1 MREEMKYIL
10 KTKTTVF
17 CFIILLMF
25 NMFQLY
31 NFVTR
36 EDVVTKESIK
46 QEMKDLELFYMG
58 LTSYVEPTD
67 SPKYKEVFE
76 ILYKNNLA
84 LANFHHQAYDQMDED
99 KTLKDYKKIILKLNI
114 LDTLMEIN
122 LDADGNTVYPYYQEK
137 YSLEIE
143 NHKDFINEK
152 AFGFDT
158 KRLSKLGGVATKDIQ
173 YKANCQKLDY
183 YFKMLDQDMVEVTE
197 KDINP
202 WSYLI
207 YHLGDQSY
215 AETVLVMI
223 GMLYTISC
231 VMMLRKD
238 HRLYLMCIQ
247 PTSLFRIV
255 MKQVMMIALT
265 YLLIV
270 VMSLLIPV
278 LLLGVQ
284 YGFDGLRQPV
294 FIYKDGLTG
303 FQLFDHGD
311 VINYV
316 GLSYLPT
323 KENLGQTLE
332 VSIPSE
338 VQMTTFLNNMSLA
351 VLLLTMKIITFIT
364 VTVSITFWLRKVP
377 YIIMTGSVLVGYL
390 FVSQLFYPH
399 ALSINPFSMENGF
412 KILGGGATITYL
424 HAILILIATCLVLI
438 VFNKIISDKCSIE

>member
-58 LTSYVEPTD
+58 LTSYVESTD

-114 LDTLMEIN
+114 LETLLEIN
-122 LDADGNTVYPYYQEK
+122 LYADGNTVYPYYQEK

-143 NHKDFINEK
+143 NHKDFINEE

-173 YKANCQKLDY
+173 YKANCQKLEY

-215 AETVLVMI
+215 AETVIVMI

-238 HRLYLMCIQ
+238 HRLYFFISNRDETGHDDSSNLFAYYCI
-247 PTSLFRIV
+247 
-255 MKQVMMIALT
+255 
-265 YLLIV
+265 
-270 VMSLLIPV
+270 
-278 LLLGVQ
+278 
-284 YGFDGLRQPV
+284 V
-294 FIYKDGLTG
+294 FIDTC
-303 FQLFDHGD
+303 
-311 VINYV
+311 
-316 GLSYLPT
+316 
-323 KENLGQTLE
+323 
-332 VSIPSE
+332 
-338 VQMTTFLNNMSLA
+338 
-351 VLLLTMKIITFIT
+351 FIT
-364 VTVSITFWLRKVP
+364 RGSIWF
-377 YIIMTGSVLVGYL
+377 
-390 FVSQLFYPH
+390 
-399 ALSINPFSMENGF
+399 
-412 KILGGGATITYL
+412 
-424 HAILILIATCLVLI
+424 
-438 VFNKIISDKCSIE
+438 